1 MKAFCL
7 AFAFLLA
14 SLPANAEELPQTSN
28 AWRAVEP
35 DLAEP
40 GSYQWTVVDDAT
52 GRAQA
57 PAAADERAQKSAAAR
72 AALAQIRAETDRVMA
87 EARRNGAK
95 VSRIRYD
102 LRIRCMVEEVEVG
115 PETQAV
121 SAGGMPYIWGAK
133 DEEQPT
139 SGTMELCEVDYS
151 QKVRS
156 RPIEGEAAPAQP
168 ELVDFKVAFPVD

>member
-1 MKAFCL
+1 M
-7 AFAFLLA
+7 
-14 SLPANAEELPQTSN
+14 
-28 AWRAVEP
+28 
-35 DLAEP
+35 
-40 GSYQWTVVDDAT
+40 
-52 GRAQA
+52 
-57 PAAADERAQKSAAAR
+57 ADERAQKSAAAR

-87 EARRNGAK
+87 EARKNGAK

-115 PETQAV
+115 SETQAV
-121 SAGGMPYIWGAK
+121 SAGGMPYIWGSK
-133 DEEQPT
+133 DEEQPA

-168 ELVDFKVAFPVD
+168 EVVDFKVAFPVD